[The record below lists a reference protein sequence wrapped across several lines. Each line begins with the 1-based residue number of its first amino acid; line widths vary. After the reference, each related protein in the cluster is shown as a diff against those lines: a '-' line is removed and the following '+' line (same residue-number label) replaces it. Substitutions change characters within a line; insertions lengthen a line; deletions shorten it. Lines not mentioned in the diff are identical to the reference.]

1 MVRDCQLEQRD
12 DGLWYCTRPG
22 CNLPPLPR
30 RMARNCAVDRQ
41 PAGVASSN
49 LQSSISTRP
58 LVLVLGLHRSL
69 SSCLAECLERLGVFM
84 GRQTE
89 GGECQRLRYILE
101 GVMRFPR
108 CEPIVRCSDRGALR
122 RWLSDHFAAAG
133 ERLAGAK
140 YPHLCRLAA
149 EIEAIHPDLKLIHV
163 ARPLDDSI
171 ESLVA
176 RSARATGLH
185 ATREECET
193 LQRSLHDSLRE
204 FLRDRPHLR
213 VASENL
219 LRFPARE
226 IDRVIEYLGLD
237 PTPDERAAAI
247 EHVEPA
253 RGEQ

>member
-1 MVRDCQLEQRD
+1 
-12 DGLWYCTRPG
+12 
-22 CNLPPLPR
+22 
-30 RMARNCAVDRQ
+30 
-41 PAGVASSN
+41 
-49 LQSSISTRP
+49 
-58 LVLVLGLHRSL
+58 
-69 SSCLAECLERLGVFM
+69 M

-101 GVMRFPR
+101 AVMRFPR